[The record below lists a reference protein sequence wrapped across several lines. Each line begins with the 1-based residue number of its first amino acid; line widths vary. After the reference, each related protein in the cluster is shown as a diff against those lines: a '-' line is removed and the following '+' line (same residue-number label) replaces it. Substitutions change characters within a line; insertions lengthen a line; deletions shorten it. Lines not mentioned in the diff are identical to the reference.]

1 VTFSHGV
8 GTHSDDV
15 ATFKITILWRKRN
28 FFAPIA
34 FMMDYEDNF
43 GLILETPID
52 VFKGIMNINHI
63 FFYYLRETWF

>member
-43 GLILETPID
+43 GLILE
-52 VFKGIMNINHI
+52 
-63 FFYYLRETWF
+63 LL